1 MVDNNRKKNLA
12 EIRHGLT
19 DILFRYVRGGTEEKH
34 EHLSG
39 ETVFRERLESEISR
53 IHVKGQYQIKIS
65 RSAV

>member
-1 MVDNNRKKNLA
+1 LA
-12 EIRHGLT
+12 EIRRGLI
-19 DILFRYVRGGTEEKH
+19 DILSRYVRGGTEENH

-39 ETVFRERLESEISR
+39 DTVFRERLGLEISG